1 MHLHHLNCCWLLSQ
15 GQTFHAKDRSMVNQR
30 RNHQKAVK
38 TVCPNCKEV
47 FSDSSMCYLHR
58 LSVYKD
64 VQPTI
69 G

>member
-1 MHLHHLNCCWLLSQ
+1 
-15 GQTFHAKDRSMVNQR
+15 MVNQR